1 MIDYKNMLNDEQ
13 YNICIDQSDL
23 LVKACPGSGKTRTII
38 YKLAHNVELNPYSVR
53 KLVAITYTNRAAEE
67 INERIEA
74 LGIDTER
81 IWAGT
86 IHQFCLE
93 WILRRFKVY
102 KSSLS
107 RGFTIADERKKQRY
121 LEEIIQLSGQRF
133 YWEDIK
139 TGYTREL
146 KLIETDKTKRA
157 IIKKYHQVLVENT
170 ELDFEL
176 ILALSHSILQDSPLA
191 AQYIKDAIEMICI
204 DEYQDTQDLQYAI
217 IEDISNADSKNHIQ
231 INFFGDPNQ
240 AIYGTLGGIA
250 KTLDEINDE
259 FNFNDF
265 KERSLIGCYRSTQ
278 RIVDFYSPF
287 MVEPYDIVARG
298 KVKNEKGVICYQKD
312 ILFSEIYDEI
322 AKIIILNIKQGV
334 KEKDICVLAPSWW
347 LLYPFSSELQSRLPD
362 IKFDAP
368 DITPIKRDPMN
379 LFYNISRLL
388 LTEPNVKKFGYR
400 RKIAADIIS
409 KINGEVN
416 FNAIT
421 LTELDFL
428 NLVNNSKQ
436 INDKGSL
443 FIINSIK
450 CLFETMKLNIE
461 EYENLK
467 IQYEDFIEK
476 MNYRLGE
483 PRFCLVDN
491 IDTFIKMFKEK
502 EGILIST
509 CHSVKGEEYETVIAF
524 GLLFGKLPNIKIAKN
539 KRDEEAKKLLY
550 VIASRA
556 KKNIYFFSEKG
567 RTYRENWDTYDCYP
581 TKQLFYNKNVI
592 YDN

>member
-1 MIDYKNMLNDEQ
+1 MLNDEQ

-146 KLIETDKTKRA
+146 KLIETDKTKRT

-217 IEDISNADSKNHIQ
+217 IEDISNADSKKHIQ

-287 MVEPYDIVARG
+287 MVEPYD
-298 KVKNEKGVICYQKD
+298 
-312 ILFSEIYDEI
+312 L
-322 AKIIILNIKQGV
+322 
-334 KEKDICVLAPSWW
+334 
-347 LLYPFSSELQSRLPD
+347 
-362 IKFDAP
+362 
-368 DITPIKRDPMN
+368 
-379 LFYNISRLL
+379 
-388 LTEPNVKKFGYR
+388 
-400 RKIAADIIS
+400 
-409 KINGEVN
+409 
-416 FNAIT
+416 
-421 LTELDFL
+421 
-428 NLVNNSKQ
+428 
-436 INDKGSL
+436 SL
-443 FIINSIK
+443 IHI
-450 CLFETMKLNIE
+450 
-461 EYENLK
+461 
-467 IQYEDFIEK
+467 
-476 MNYRLGE
+476 
-483 PRFCLVDN
+483 
-491 IDTFIKMFKEK
+491 
-502 EGILIST
+502 
-509 CHSVKGEEYETVIAF
+509 
-524 GLLFGKLPNIKIAKN
+524 
-539 KRDEEAKKLLY
+539 
-550 VIASRA
+550 
-556 KKNIYFFSEKG
+556 
-567 RTYRENWDTYDCYP
+567 
-581 TKQLFYNKNVI
+581 
-592 YDN
+592 

>member
-1 MIDYKNMLNDEQ
+1 MIDYKGMLNDEQ
-13 YNICIDQSDL
+13 FDICTDESDL

-38 YKLAHNVELNPYSVR
+38 YKLAYNVELHPYSVR

-67 INERIEA
+67 IKERVEA
-74 LGIDTER
+74 LGINTER

-93 WILRRFKVY
+93 WILKRFKMH
-102 KSSLS
+102 KISLS
-107 RGFTIADERKKQRY
+107 RGFAIADERKKQRY
-121 LEEIIQLSGQRF
+121 LEEIIQSSGQNI

-146 KLIETDKTKRA
+146 KLIETNKTKQR
-157 IIKKYHQVLVENT
+157 IVKNYHKLLVKNT

-176 ILALSHSILQDSPLA
+176 ILALSHSILCGSPLA
-191 AQYIKDAIEMICI
+191 ACYIKNAIEMICI

-217 IEDISNADSKNHIQ
+217 IEDISNAVSQNHIQ
-231 INFFGDPNQ
+231 VNFFGDPNQ

-250 KTLDEINDE
+250 KSLEEINNE
-259 FNFNDF
+259 FEFNDF
-265 KERSLIGCYRSTQ
+265 KERSLTGCYRSTQ

-287 MVEPYDIVARG
+287 MVDPYNIMARG
-298 KVKNEKGVICYQKD
+298 KIKDDKGIICYQKD
-312 ILFSEIYDEI
+312 IFFSDIYDEV
-322 AKIIILNIKQGV
+322 ARIISLNIKQGI

-400 RKIAADIIS
+400 RKIAEDIIS
-409 KINGEVN
+409 KINGELNSNVIN
-416 FNAIT
+416 LN
-421 LTELDFL
+421 ELEFL
-428 NLVNNSKQ
+428 NLLNSSKQ
-436 INDKGSL
+436 TNNKGSL

-450 CLFETMKLNIE
+450 YLFESMKLSIE
-461 EYENLK
+461 EHESLK
-467 IQYEDFIEK
+467 ILYDDFIEK

-491 IDTFIKMFKEK
+491 IDTFRKMFREK
-502 EGILIST
+502 EGVLIST
-509 CHSVKGEEYETVIAF
+509 CHSVKGEEYETVVAF
-524 GLLFGKLPNIKIAKN
+524 GLLYGKLPNIRIAES
-539 KRDEEAKKLLY
+539 KRDAEAKKLLY

-556 KKNIYFFSEKG
+556 KKNIYFLSEKG
-567 RTYRENWDTYDCYP
+567 RTYRENWETYDCYP
-581 TKQLFYNKNVI
+581 TKQLFFNTKVI
-592 YDN
+592 YDK

>member
-1 MIDYKNMLNDEQ
+1 M
-13 YNICIDQSDL
+13 
-23 LVKACPGSGKTRTII
+23 
-38 YKLAHNVELNPYSVR
+38 
-53 KLVAITYTNRAAEE
+53 
-67 INERIEA
+67 
-74 LGIDTER
+74 
-81 IWAGT
+81 
-86 IHQFCLE
+86 
-93 WILRRFKVY
+93 
-102 KSSLS
+102 
-107 RGFTIADERKKQRY
+107 
-121 LEEIIQLSGQRF
+121 
-133 YWEDIK
+133 
-139 TGYTREL
+139 
-146 KLIETDKTKRA
+146 
-157 IIKKYHQVLVENT
+157 
-170 ELDFEL
+170 
-176 ILALSHSILQDSPLA
+176 
-191 AQYIKDAIEMICI
+191 
-204 DEYQDTQDLQYAI
+204 
-217 IEDISNADSKNHIQ
+217 
-231 INFFGDPNQ
+231 
-240 AIYGTLGGIA
+240 GGIA

-265 KERSLIGCYRSTQ
+265 KERFLIGCYRSTQ

-298 KVKNEKGVICYQKD
+298 KVKNEKGIICYQKD
-312 ILFSEIYDEI
+312 ILFSDIYDEI

-428 NLVNNSKQ
+428 NRLNNSKQ
-436 INDKGSL
+436 KNDKGSL

-461 EYENLK
+461 EHENLK

-491 IDTFIKMFKEK
+491 IDTFRKMFKEK
-502 EGILIST
+502 EGVLIST

-567 RTYRENWDTYDCYP
+567 RTYCENWDTYDCYP

>member
-1 MIDYKNMLNDEQ
+1 MIDYKSMLNDEQ

-102 KSSLS
+102 KASLS

-121 LEEIIQLSGQRF
+121 LEEIIQLSGQPF

-146 KLIETDKTKRA
+146 KLMETDKTKRK
-157 IIKKYHQVLVENT
+157 IIKRYHQLLVENT

-250 KTLDEINDE
+250 KTLDEINNE

-265 KERSLIGCYRSTQ
+265 KEYSLIGCYRSTQ

-287 MVEPYDIVARG
+287 MVEPYDIIARG
-298 KVKNEKGVICYQKD
+298 TVKNDKGIICYQND
-312 ILFSEIYDEI
+312 IFFSDIYDEI
-322 AKIIILNIKQGV
+322 ARIILLNIEQGI

-347 LLYPFSSELQSRLPD
+347 LLYPFSSELQSRLPN

-388 LTEPNVKKFGYR
+388 LTEPNVRKFGYR

-436 INDKGSL
+436 KNDKGSL

-450 CLFETMKLNIE
+450 CLFEIMKLNIE
-461 EYENLK
+461 EHVNLK

-491 IDTFIKMFKEK
+491 IDTFRKMFKEK
-502 EGILIST
+502 EGVLIST

-567 RTYRENWDTYDCYP
+567 RTYRENWGTYDCYP
-581 TKQLFYNKNVI
+581 TKQLLYNKNVI
-592 YDN
+592 YDL

>member
-102 KSSLS
+102 KLSLS

-139 TGYTREL
+139 TGYSREL
-146 KLIETDKTKRA
+146 KLIETDKTKRK
-157 IIKKYHQVLVENT
+157 IIKRYHQLLVENT

-176 ILALSHSILQDSPLA
+176 ILALSHSILQSSPLA

-265 KERSLIGCYRSTQ
+265 KECSLIGCYRSTQ

-298 KVKNEKGVICYQKD
+298 KLKNDKGIICYQKD
-312 ILFSEIYDEI
+312 IFSSDIYDEI
-322 AKIIILNIKQGV
+322 ARIILLNIEQGI

-436 INDKGSL
+436 KNDKGSL

-461 EYENLK
+461 EHENLK
-467 IQYEDFIEK
+467 IQYED
-476 MNYRLGE
+476 
-483 PRFCLVDN
+483 
-491 IDTFIKMFKEK
+491 
-502 EGILIST
+502 
-509 CHSVKGEEYETVIAF
+509 
-524 GLLFGKLPNIKIAKN
+524 LL
-539 KRDEEAKKLLY
+539 KK
-550 VIASRA
+550 
-556 KKNIYFFSEKG
+556 
-567 RTYRENWDTYDCYP
+567 
-581 TKQLFYNKNVI
+581 
-592 YDN
+592 

>member
-146 KLIETDKTKRA
+146 KLIETDKTKRT

-217 IEDISNADSKNHIQ
+217 IEI
-231 INFFGDPNQ
+231 F
-240 AIYGTLGGIA
+240 
-250 KTLDEINDE
+250 
-259 FNFNDF
+259 
-265 KERSLIGCYRSTQ
+265 RMLIR
-278 RIVDFYSPF
+278 
-287 MVEPYDIVARG
+287 
-298 KVKNEKGVICYQKD
+298 
-312 ILFSEIYDEI
+312 
-322 AKIIILNIKQGV
+322 
-334 KEKDICVLAPSWW
+334 
-347 LLYPFSSELQSRLPD
+347 
-362 IKFDAP
+362 
-368 DITPIKRDPMN
+368 
-379 LFYNISRLL
+379 
-388 LTEPNVKKFGYR
+388 
-400 RKIAADIIS
+400 
-409 KINGEVN
+409 
-416 FNAIT
+416 
-421 LTELDFL
+421 
-428 NLVNNSKQ
+428 
-436 INDKGSL
+436 
-443 FIINSIK
+443 
-450 CLFETMKLNIE
+450 
-461 EYENLK
+461 
-467 IQYEDFIEK
+467 
-476 MNYRLGE
+476 
-483 PRFCLVDN
+483 
-491 IDTFIKMFKEK
+491 
-502 EGILIST
+502 
-509 CHSVKGEEYETVIAF
+509 
-524 GLLFGKLPNIKIAKN
+524 
-539 KRDEEAKKLLY
+539 
-550 VIASRA
+550 
-556 KKNIYFFSEKG
+556 KNIFKSIFLAI
-567 RTYRENWDTYDCYP
+567 RIR
-581 TKQLFYNKNVI
+581 LFMEPWVVLQKL
-592 YDN
+592 